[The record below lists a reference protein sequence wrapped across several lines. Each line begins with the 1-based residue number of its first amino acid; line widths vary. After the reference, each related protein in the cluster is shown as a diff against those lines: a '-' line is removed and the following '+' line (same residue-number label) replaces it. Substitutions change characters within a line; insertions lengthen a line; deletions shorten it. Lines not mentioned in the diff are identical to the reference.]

1 MLYCVHYSPIVT
13 FLLKG
18 SSGSELW
25 EDQKAIAEVVVTE
38 LGFDG

>member
-38 LGFDG
+38 LGFDV